1 MMQSIMQAFLN
12 VGIAFLLGFYA
23 AISPCLFPL
32 LPMFL
37 VRSLQSTDSRRK
49 SLTITTVLILGILTA
64 LAVYVAI
71 SAFIGLFLIQN
82 QTAIQAVLGALI
94 VFFGL
99 VTMSESLQKALRLT
113 SLNLRSQPKAPGGLF
128 GVYVIGLSYSLLAAP
143 CSGSAVIGF
152 LLYVGT
158 QSNIMVL
165 SFMFIALTLGISIPY
180 LVIALL
186 SGGLR
191 KRMTTAL
198 AESAR
203 RVQILVGLLLVVIG
217 TLLILPYFGVNL
229 LY

>member
-1 MMQSIMQAFLN
+1 
-12 VGIAFLLGFYA
+12 
-23 AISPCLFPL
+23 
-32 LPMFL
+32 
-37 VRSLQSTDSRRK
+37 
-49 SLTITTVLILGILTA
+49 
-64 LAVYVAI
+64 
-71 SAFIGLFLIQN
+71 
-82 QTAIQAVLGALI
+82 
-94 VFFGL
+94 
-99 VTMSESLQKALRLT
+99 
-113 SLNLRSQPKAPGGLF
+113 
-128 GVYVIGLSYSLLAAP
+128 
-143 CSGSAVIGF
+143 VIGF